1 MTLVVVCSLMLSA
14 VLATAGVAKLRD
26 RAGSRDAIAGFG
38 VPASLTAPLALV
50 VPIAELAAA
59 LALIVGPT
67 RTWGALG
74 ALVLIAGFSLAITRN
89 LARGRTPE
97 CHCFGQLHSS
107 PAGPRALARNAALLT
122 LAGLVASQA
131 DPVSTALVA
140 AVGIAIGVAG
150 WALSRRA
157 TPAGSNAE
165 AAGLTIG
172 APAPSFELPSK
183 AGSTVSLRSLL
194 TRGAPTLLLFSDP
207 QCGPCQAL
215 APDVAA
221 WQRLY
226 DEELTIAVV
235 ERRNGADADG
245 GDDHGRRTVLL
256 QSATE
261 VSDSYRATGT
271 PSAVLIGTDGRVASP
286 VAGGADAIET
296 LIGANVTN
304 FEPHPTELEGGS
316 AWTVPVRL
324 GGPLIRRELLVR
336 GAGTAAAG
344 TLLARPLRALG
355 LGPRGAPKCKKD
367 KDCPRRTV
375 CRGGRCA
382 CPGGHEPDRCRGDC
396 TNYDVDKQHC
406 GGCPGKQCGFDEYCY
421 GGRCIPR
428 SGDGSTCAEDCGS
441 TTRVCCQ
448 GRCRGLGFDREHCG
462 GCGIS
467 CPPGQTCCWGRC
479 TDPQRDPRFCGGGSD
494 CTEGEKCFPDQV
506 CHAGKCRDKCPE
518 PLRQCG
524 QMCGNPNTQ
533 TCCGKNVLIDKEDI
547 ENGRL
552 KCCDGE
558 AVAPLPDGRCPRFC
572 QGQPYDPQVYQCCE
586 EGLRP
591 WEDGSFFCP

>member
-1 MTLVVVCSLMLSA
+1 VTLVLVCSVALSA

-26 RAGSRDAIAGFG
+26 RDGSRDAIAGFG
-38 VPASLTAPLALV
+38 VPASLVAPLALV
-50 VPIAELAAA
+50 VPVAELASA
-59 LALIVGPT
+59 LALLAGPA
-67 RTWGALG
+67 RTSGALG
-74 ALVLIAGFSLAITRN
+74 ALVLLVAFSLAIAWN
-89 LARGRTPE
+89 LARGRRPD

-107 PAGPRALARNAALLT
+107 PAGPRALARNAALIT
-122 LAGLVASQA
+122 LAGLVAGNA
-131 DPVSTALVA
+131 DPASTALA
-140 AVGIAIGVAG
+140 AAGGFAIFAVG

-157 TPAGSNAE
+157 APDARSGRTDLAIGTPAPG
-165 AAGLTIG
+165 
-172 APAPSFELPSK
+172 FELP
-183 AGSTVSLRSLL
+183 ALEGTTVSMRSLL
-194 TRGAPTLLLFSDP
+194 KRGRPTLLVFSDP
-207 QCGPCQAL
+207 HCGPCQEL
-215 APDVAA
+215 APDVAE

-226 DEELTIAVV
+226 ADELTVAVV
-235 ERRNGADADG
+235 EQGDG
-245 GDDHGRRTVLL
+245 SRTHREDEHGRRSVLL
-256 QSATE
+256 QSGTE
-261 VSDSYRATGT
+261 VADAYGARGT
-271 PSAVLIGTDGRVASP
+271 PSAVLVGTDGRVASP
-286 VAGGADAIET
+286 VAGGSAAIEE
-296 LIGANVTN
+296 LVGANVAS
-304 FEPHPTELEGGS
+304 FVPHPAEVAGGS
-316 AWTVPVRL
+316 TWTLPVRL

-344 TLLARPLRALG
+344 SVLARPLRALG
-355 LGPRGAPKCKKD
+355 LAPRGNPKCKKD

-421 GGRCIPR
+421 GGRCIPQ

-494 CTEGEKCFPDQV
+494 CTAGEKCFPDQV
-506 CHAGKCRDKCPE
+506 CHAGKCRDECPE

-547 ENGRL
+547 ENGVL

-572 QGQPYDPQVYQCCE
+572 KGQPYDPQVYQCCE